1 MDYVA
6 WVGVWV
12 SSAGVC
18 LIVQSFITQ
27 ILGCE
32 DLAKNDPKKG
42 HGHLFPLKKK
52 SIKINWH
59 KNKLTWK

>member
-12 SSAGVC
+12 SSVGIC
-18 LIVQSFITQ
+18 PIVQSLITQ

-32 DLAKNDPKKG
+32 DLAKKDPKKG
-42 HGHLFPLKKK
+42 HGH
-52 SIKINWH
+52 
-59 KNKLTWK
+59 